1 MRHRRSDA
9 SSSDLAARARAG
21 DADAFTEIW
30 QLYSP
35 AVAGY
40 FRAHG
45 VAEPDDLTSEVFLGV
60 FAKIRGFRGGSDELR
75 TFVFSVAHHRWV
87 DETRRRA
94 RRGHADEYDVQSDP
108 RSVPSAEAEAIAS
121 LEAQRAR
128 ALVEALP
135 PDQREVMLLRFF
147 GDLTIEQTA
156 SAVGKRT
163 EAVKALQHRAL
174 ARLRKILEQA
184 VSL

>member
-1 MRHRRSDA
+1 VRHRRSTR
-9 SSSDLAARARAG
+9 SSSDLVARARAR
-21 DADAFTEIW
+21 DADALTEIW
-30 QLYSP
+30 ERHAA

-45 VAEPDDLTSEVFLGV
+45 IDDPDDLTSEVFLGV
-60 FAKIRGFRGGSDELR
+60 FARITSFRGTDDDLR

-87 DETRRRA
+87 DEMRRRA
-94 RRGHADEYDVQSDP
+94 RRGATAAYDVDADP
-108 RSVPSAEAEAIAS
+108 RSVPSAEDAAMTSIEAE
-121 LEAQRAR
+121 RAR
-128 ALVEALP
+128 ELISALP

-156 SAVGKRT
+156 SVVGKRI
-163 EAVKALQHRAL
+163 EAVKSLQHRAL

>member
-1 MRHRRSDA
+1 MRHRRSEGDA
-9 SSSDLAARARAG
+9 DLLSRARAG
-21 DADAFTEIW
+21 EADALTEIW
-30 QLYSP
+30 LRHSP

-45 VAEPDDLTSEVFLGV
+45 VDDADDLTSEVFLGV
-60 FAKIRGFRGGSDELR
+60 FAKIKGFRGDEEDLR

-87 DETRRRA
+87 DELRRRA
-94 RRGHADEYDVQSDP
+94 RRGPPEPYVAEVDQ
-108 RSVPSAEAEAIAS
+108 RSVPSAEDDALSAID
-121 LEAQRAR
+121 AQRAR
-128 ALVEALP
+128 ALVAGLP
-135 PDQREVMLLRFF
+135 PDQQEVILLRFF
-147 GDLTIEQTA
+147 GDLTLEQTA
-156 SAVGKRT
+156 RVAGKRL